1 MFKKTL
7 LTIILA
13 GTVISSFAQA
23 ADQKTEQEK
32 KSFEEHL
39 VKPCE
44 GKKAGDQVQVITP
57 RGATVMATCKMTA
70 LINIK

>member
-7 LTIILA
+7 LTIFLA
-13 GTVISSFAQA
+13 SAVVSSFAQA

-32 KSFEEHL
+32 KNFDEHL

-44 GKKAGDQVQVITP
+44 GKKSGDQVQVITP
-57 RGATVMATCKMTA
+57 RGTTVMATCKMTA